1 MKWKN
6 PTEGWLAERGWSK
19 PFEDPIVLPDGREL
33 LTLKN
38 AADCIMKLPKT
49 EQKHEK
55 WPTAISCLTMAAEGR
70 GPLMHARIGVLQALN
85 RNVERVFKSGEKTT
99 HWAKRKLARDR

>member
-1 MKWKN
+1 MAKKN
-6 PTEGWLAERGWSK
+6 WSR
-19 PFEDPIVLPDGREL
+19 PFEDPIELPEGRKL

-38 AADCIMKLPKT
+38 AADYIMKLSKA

-55 WPTAISCLTMAAEGR
+55 WQTAVEVLIMAAEGR
-70 GPLMHARIGVLQALN
+70 GPLMHARIGVMQALN
-85 RNVERVFKSGEKTT
+85 RNVERIFKTGEKTT

>member
-1 MKWKN
+1 MKKSWN
-6 PTEGWLAERGWSK
+6 R
-19 PFEDPIVLPDGREL
+19 PFEDPIVPPDGRNL

-38 AADCIMKLPKT
+38 AADYIMALPKA

-55 WPTAISCLTMAAEGR
+55 WQTAVEMLIMAAEGR

-85 RNVERVFKSGEKTT
+85 RNVERVLTDRKDH
-99 HWAKRKLARDR
+99 HWGKRKLVRDR

>member
-1 MKWKN
+1 
-6 PTEGWLAERGWSK
+6 LAKKGWSR

-38 AADCIMKLPKT
+38 AADYIMKLPKA

-55 WPTAISCLTMAAEGR
+55 WQTAAEVLIMAAEGR

-85 RNVERVFKSGEKTT
+85 RDVERVFKTGEKTT
-99 HWAKRKLARDR
+99 HWGKRKLARDR

>member
-1 MKWKN
+1 
-6 PTEGWLAERGWSK
+6 LAKRGWSK
-19 PFEDPIVLPDGREL
+19 PFEDPIELPDGRKL

-38 AADCIMKLPKT
+38 AADYIMKLPKA

-55 WPTAISCLTMAAEGR
+55 WQTAVEMLITAAEGR

-85 RNVERVFKSGEKTT
+85 RNVERVFKTGEKT